1 MNRSKRA
8 VLFVVCGLSVLI
20 VSACGSTAQPL
31 GVGSAPRP
39 AQGTGMMGGQGPGMM
54 GGSGGPDS
62 PGYSYSR
69 LTCAAPGSVP
79 GQAVRVVLAD
89 MGMNQMM
96 GGVAPMGARMMLR
109 ATPGTVSSATI
120 SLVAQNMGWR
130 THELVILPLT
140 GGERAGQR
148 VPGADGKVNE
158 SGSLGEASASCAP
171 GSGEGIA
178 AGAIGWTTATLA
190 PGRYE
195 LVCNLANHYSDGMW
209 QELDV
214 AGAQG

>member
-1 MNRSKRA
+1 MA
-8 VLFVVCGLSVLI
+8 LVVSGLSVLI
-20 VSACGSTAQPL
+20 VSACGASAQPL
-31 GVGSAPRP
+31 GPAGGVGSIPAPG
-39 AQGTGMMGGQGPGMM
+39 QGQGMMGGRGQGMM
-54 GGSGGPDS
+54 DGADTPDS

-69 LTCAAPGSVP
+69 LTCEAPGSLP
-79 GQAVRVVLAD
+79 GQTVRVVLAD
-89 MGMNQMM
+89 MGMHQMM
-96 GGVAPMGARMMLR
+96 GGIAPTGIRMMLH
-109 ATPGTVSSATI
+109 ATPSRSSSATI

-140 GGERAGQR
+140 GSERAGQR

-158 SGSLGEASASCAP
+158 SGSLGEASASCSP

-178 AGAIGWTTATLA
+178 AGAIGWTSVNLA

-195 LVCNLANHYSDGMW
+195 LVCNLANHYADGMW

-214 AGAQG
+214 TGAQG